1 MRIACIPRELTTRF
15 RSSAILLLAMLTVFV
30 SAVAVQPQEP
40 RGRIMPPSGLKCDRS
55 DLTLY
60 DGKVLAYRRRKGS
73 TFLRMRTNFDTTEA
87 VTLRHPGTDDPS
99 EFYLLNGEPFTS
111 NDWGRIEKRKKVL
124 KPGMRAN
131 VWVCRGNPAI
141 RPVVDWRPDDTGVH
155 PRGRD

>member
-1 MRIACIPRELTTRF
+1 MRIACKPRERATRP
-15 RSSAILLLAMLTVFV
+15 RSSAILLLAMVTV
-30 SAVAVQPQEP
+30 SVAGVGVHPQEP
-40 RGRIMPPSGLKCDRS
+40 RGRIRPPSGLKCDRN
-55 DLTLY
+55 DLTVY

-99 EFYLLNGEPFTS
+99 EFYLLNGEPFTRS
-111 NDWGRIEKRKKVL
+111 DWRRIEKREKVL

-141 RPVVDWRPDDTGVH
+141 QPAVDWLPDDKGAN
-155 PRGRD
+155 PRSR